1 MLRLIAR
8 PLRLRKMVPLGAF
21 VAGVLAFIFVA
32 AACGGDTTSTPTS
45 SPKPTAEQVATSTPE
60 PTAERV
66 ATSTPEPTAEQV
78 ATSTPVSSDD
88 QAATSKG
95 TAAKAL
101 PDKIVAPHFIDSY
114 PSHGD
119 SLAQLAEVVLLN
131 FNFNLHPN
139 SAIRVTRGAEALSVD
154 PPFIS
159 DDELSMATTLPAE
172 GGDGIYKVDYDAC
185 WPDGSCHQGSVS
197 FTVDSASISDYVD
210 LRGQDA
216 VTIDMKGER
225 FGPARMIISPGT
237 TVTWVN
243 SDAVTHFVNS
253 DPHPAHNVLAALNSS
268 SLNPSD
274 SYTYTFE
281 DSGAWGYHCS
291 AHFNVGMTAQV
302 VVK

>member
-1 MLRLIAR
+1 MRPIAR
-8 PLRLRKMVPLGAF
+8 PLCLRKIVPLGAF
-21 VAGVLAFIFVA
+21 VVGMLALMFVT
-32 AACGGDTTSTPTS
+32 AACGGDEAATSTPTLAPEPTAEQAATS
-45 SPKPTAEQVATSTPE
+45 TPKPTAEQAATSTPK
-60 PTAERV
+60 
-66 ATSTPEPTAEQV
+66 PTAEQ
-78 ATSTPVSSDD
+78 
-88 QAATSKG
+88 AAISKG
-95 TAAKAL
+95 TASKAL

-119 SLAQLAEVVLLN
+119 SLAQSPEVVLLN
-131 FNFNLHPN
+131 FNFNLHSN

-154 PPFIS
+154 LPLIA
-159 DDELSMATTLPAE
+159 DNELSMGTTLPAD
-172 GGDGIYKVDYDAC
+172 GGDGVYKVDYDAC

-197 FTVDSASISDYVD
+197 FTVDSASISEYVD
-210 LRGQDA
+210 LRGQDT
-216 VTIDMKGER
+216 VTIEMKGDR

-253 DPHPAHNVLAALNSS
+253 DPHPAHNVLEELNSS

-291 AHFNVGMTAQV
+291 AHYNVGMTAQV